1 MAVQPKSQNKSQ
13 PPKPAAVCEVEAGA
27 QLSVDQAWAKLAG
40 RARLSDADRRMWVE
54 ACRQERLRWVIRERR
69 KDSGDDA

>member
-1 MAVQPKSQNKSQ
+1 MAVQQKQQSTKPA
-13 PPKPAAVCEVEAGA
+13 KPAAVREVEAGA

-40 RARLSDADRRMWVE
+40 RARLTDSDRRMWVE

-69 KDSGDDA
+69 KEGGGDE